1 MTPEEKFYKEQD
13 TSRQFHGLSA
23 DDEKELLARF
33 PDKKYFEFVY
43 DKWINRESRPFDQ
56 KGIEQS
62 YSQWKPWEAWSYP
75 IDDLIRYRHMILDNE
90 EMIKDK
96 KVADIGSHLGI
107 GVLFALH
114 LGANRCIGVEPFEMK
129 NTLASLICEKAG
141 FTNYNIMT
149 GELRQE
155 EIYQKMNGFDTAILG
170 SIIDMIPSHYQLIE
184 NLAMTGIGNII
195 IEMEEVENSEN
206 DVPHIKWRYYTDDPL
221 HHGPLV
227 KKGGNGLH
235 GYPNIAFLKILLGN
249 FGYRL
254 QKRIKFYVNT
264 NNQKPTQ
271 RSVSVFVLDQVD
283 ETGKDVNLKND

>member
-13 TSRQFHGLSA
+13 TSRRFHGLTA
-23 DDEKELLARF
+23 DDEKELLARY

-43 DKWINRESRPFDQ
+43 DKWINRTSRLFDE
-56 KGIEQS
+56 KS
-62 YSQWKPWEAWSYP
+62 YSQWKPWEAYSYP

-90 EMIKDK
+90 DMIKDR

-107 GVLFALH
+107 SVLFALH
-114 LGANRCIGVEPFEMK
+114 LGAKHCIGVEPFEMK
-129 NTLASLICEKAG
+129 NKLASLICEKAG
-141 FTNYNIMT
+141 FTNFNIIK
-149 GELRQE
+149 GELRQQ
-155 EIYQKMNGFDTAILG
+155 EIYQYMNGFDTVILG
-170 SIIDMIPSHYQLIE
+170 SLIDMIPSHYQLIE

-195 IEMEEVENSEN
+195 IEMEEVDNSEN
-206 DVPHIKWRYYTDDPL
+206 DVPDIKWRYYEWDFL
-221 HHGPLV
+221 CVGPLV
-227 KKGGNGLH
+227 KKGVNGLH
-235 GYPNIAFLKILLGN
+235 GYPNIAFLKMLLAN

-254 QKRIKFYVNT
+254 QKRTKFYMNT